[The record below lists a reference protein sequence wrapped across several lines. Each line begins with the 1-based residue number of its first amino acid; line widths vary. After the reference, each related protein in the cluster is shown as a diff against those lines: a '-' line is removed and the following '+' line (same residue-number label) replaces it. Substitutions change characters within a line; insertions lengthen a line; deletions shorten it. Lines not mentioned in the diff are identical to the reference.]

1 MKIILATN
9 NEHKVR
15 EIKQILGDR
24 FDEIVTLREANIC
37 HETEEDGEDFISNAL
52 KKAREITE
60 ITGEIALADDS
71 GICVDALGG
80 APGIYSARYASTD
93 GENASDKA
101 NRDKLLE
108 ELKDVKDMAD
118 RSAYF
123 ACAVAVTFPDGREVT
138 AEGRFYGQIA
148 FAEAGENGFGYD
160 SLFYVP
166 EKNKTSAQMSEEEK
180 NGLSH
185 RGKALRLLA
194 EKL

>member
-9 NEHKVR
+9 NMHKVR

-24 FDEIVTLREANIC
+24 FDEIVTLREANIT
-37 HETEEDGEDFISNAL
+37 HETEEDGKDFISNAL

-60 ITGEIALADDS
+60 LTGEVALADDS
-71 GICVDALGG
+71 GLCVDALNGE
-80 APGIYSARYASTD
+80 PGIYSARYASKD
-93 GENASDKA
+93 GENADDKA

-108 ELKDVKDMAD
+108 EMKDVTDMND
-118 RSAYF
+118 RGAHF
-123 ACAVAVTFPDGREVT
+123 TCAIAVTFPDGREVT
-138 AEGRFYGQIA
+138 AEGYFFGQIA

-160 SLFYVP
+160 SLFFVP

-185 RGKALRLLA
+185 RGVALRLLA